1 MLQCRLPILSLFI
14 QYLRMS
20 TQVKT
25 RVFSFHDLDVRA
37 VEREDSFCHR
47 AVAVEDEDEVGSIV
61 ESVHDEEFEVYK
73 PEIRFRI
80 SVAY

>member
-1 MLQCRLPILSLFI
+1 M
-14 QYLRMS
+14 
-20 TQVKT
+20 
-25 RVFSFHDLDVRA
+25 
-37 VEREDSFCHR
+37 EREDSFCHR